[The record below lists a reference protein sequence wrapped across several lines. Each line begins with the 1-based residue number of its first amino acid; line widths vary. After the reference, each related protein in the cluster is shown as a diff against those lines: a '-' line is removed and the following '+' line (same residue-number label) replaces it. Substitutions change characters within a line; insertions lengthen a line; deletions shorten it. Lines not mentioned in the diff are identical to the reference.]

1 MMIQSSN
8 SAPGMHTAMFSSSL
22 SRRSALTAL
31 AAAPGG
37 LLFGASAQAEDA
49 PAPLKGNLKHSV
61 CKWCYKDM
69 TLDELA
75 VQAKA
80 MGILGIDL
88 LGAED
93 WPTIQKH
100 GLTCPMA
107 AGPGNIKE
115 GWNNPALH
123 DDLVKKSE
131 EMLPV
136 IAAAGLPNMIVFS
149 GNRNG
154 LPDAEGIKHCATG
167 LKRITPLAEQLGV
180 TICMELLN
188 SKVNHK
194 DYQCDKTAWGVDL
207 VNEVASERFKL
218 LYDIY
223 HMQIMEGDVIRT
235 IQESHAYIGHYHTA
249 GNPGRNE
256 IDDTQELNYPAI
268 MRAIKAT
275 GFKGFVA
282 QEFIPKRKPPL
293 DSLRAAVKLCSV

>member
-1 MMIQSSN
+1 MSSSN
-8 SAPGMHTAMFSSSL
+8 L

-37 LLFGASAQAEDA
+37 LLLGASATAEDA
-49 PAPLKGNLKHSV
+49 PQPLKGNLKHSV

-69 TLDELA
+69 TLEELA

-107 AGPGNIKE
+107 AGPGSIKE

-154 LPDAEGIKHCATG
+154 LPDADGIKHCAAG

-194 DYQCDKTAWGVDL
+194 DYQCDKTPWGVAL

-223 HMQIMEGDVIRT
+223 HMQIMEGDIIAT
-235 IQESHAYIGHYHTA
+235 IQINIQHIGHFHT
-249 GNPGRNE
+249 GGVPGRAE
-256 IDDTQELNYPAI
+256 IDETQELNYTRICQAI
-268 MRAIKAT
+268 VET
-275 GFKGFVA
+275 GYQGFIA
-282 QEFIPKRKPPL
+282 QEFIPKNDPVT
-293 DSLRAAVKLCSV
+293 SLRHAIQICDV